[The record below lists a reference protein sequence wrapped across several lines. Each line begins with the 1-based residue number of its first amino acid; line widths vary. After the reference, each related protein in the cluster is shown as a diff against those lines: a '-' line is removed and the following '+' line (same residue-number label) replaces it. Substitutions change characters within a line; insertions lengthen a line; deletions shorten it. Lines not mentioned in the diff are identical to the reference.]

1 MRATVKQWISAWL
14 AVFVAWVLLDLVG
27 HGLIFGSM
35 YAALPEVWR
44 SRAEIKIWL
53 IYSGVL
59 VTAAAFVAI
68 YVVQIQ
74 SRGLIAGLAYGLLFG
89 LAMGSSLAC
98 GGYAVHPI
106 QAELAIGWF
115 VLAMIEYAIAGV
127 IVGSIIGRPKS
138 AAR

>member
-1 MRATVKQWISAWL
+1 VRATVKQWISAWL

-35 YAALPEVWR
+35 YAALPNVWR
-44 SRAEIKIWL
+44 PRAEIKIWL
-53 IYSGVL
+53 IYLGVL

-106 QAELAIGWF
+106 QAELAFGWF
-115 VLAMIEYAIAGV
+115 VLAMVEYAIAGV
-127 IVGSIIGRPKS
+127 LVGSIIGRPKS
-138 AAR
+138 ARG

>member
-1 MRATVKQWISAWL
+1 MKTTVKQWLSAWL
-14 AVFVAWVLLDLVG
+14 AVFVAWVLLDIVG

-35 YAALPEVWR
+35 YAALPGVWR
-44 SRAEIKIWL
+44 PRAEIKIWL
-53 IYSGVL
+53 IYAGML

-89 LAMGSSLAC
+89 LAMGASLAC

-106 QAELAIGWF
+106 QAELALGWF
-115 VLAMIEYAIAGV
+115 ILAIVEYAMAG
-127 IVGSIIGRPKS
+127 ILVGSIIRRPQSKR
-138 AAR
+138 A

>member
-1 MRATVKQWISAWL
+1 MTATVKQWISAWL
-14 AVFVAWVLLDLVG
+14 AVFVAWALLDIVG

-35 YAALPEVWR
+35 YAALPGVWR
-44 SRAEIKIWL
+44 PRAEIKIWT
-53 IYSGVL
+53 IYAGVL

-68 YVVQIQ
+68 FVLQIQ

-115 VLAMIEYAIAGV
+115 VLAMVEYAIAG
-127 IVGSIIGRPKS
+127 ILVGSIVCPTKS
-138 AAR
+138 ARG